1 MQVGVFTIET
11 SVSTFVYM
19 ELKPE
24 ISADSGAEEEEMPKQ
39 EEMEVWTENEGPSSD
54 EEEEVPADQSL
65 RGQCALVTAA
75 CPRKYPRELA
85 ERKAQG
91 LMLPEDYSKEQFLA
105 NLRLIIGRHCTARV
119 EKASCHCEPHKR
131 FRPSQNRRE
140 RHYHVALKM
149 SANFAHKKVG
159 VFRGEDIVLALVFVG
174 NRKTSV
180 VSCSSFG

>member
-1 MQVGVFTIET
+1 
-11 SVSTFVYM
+11 
-19 ELKPE
+19 
-24 ISADSGAEEEEMPKQ
+24 MPKQ

-85 ERKAQG
+85 GRKAQG

-119 EKASCHCEPHKR
+119 EKASR
-131 FRPSQNRRE
+131 LVVLSFSQPANRIESKVFFSKTRGLMKSAC
-140 RHYHVALKM
+140 RVAGR
-149 SANFAHKKVG
+149 AG
-159 VFRGEDIVLALVFVG
+159 VLHIR
-174 NRKTSV
+174 
-180 VSCSSFG
+180 